1 MLVQFVYIL
10 LIERFAPYELD
21 RDDIIQF
28 IASVQLFL
36 TLFAGLLF
44 KLRDSSN
51 LSDNMA
57 TQEKETYG
65 VICIIL
71 NVTVLISGIVSIYL
85 ATSSGKA
92 CIERLRGANG
102 DDEETSKNKKKVQVA
117 PAASKK
123 KEEEQ
128 EIVQKLKDIRAK
140 FGASS
145 KEYKQALS
153 NVKK

>member
-1 MLVQFVYIL
+1 MDQHKVKKKN
-10 LIERFAPYELD
+10 A
-21 RDDIIQF
+21 
-28 IASVQLFL
+28 LFP
-36 TLFAGLLF
+36 TSQMQKG
-44 KLRDSSN
+44 
-51 LSDNMA
+51 
-57 TQEKETYG
+57 
-65 VICIIL
+65 
-71 NVTVLISGIVSIYL
+71 ISGIVSIYL

-102 DDEETSKNKKKVQVA
+102 DDEETNKNKKKVQVA

-153 NVKK
+153 NYNVKK

>member
-1 MLVQFVYIL
+1 MVNI
-10 LIERFAPYELD
+10 
-21 RDDIIQF
+21 
-28 IASVQLFL
+28 
-36 TLFAGLLF
+36 
-44 KLRDSSN
+44 N
-51 LSDNMA
+51 LMA

-102 DDEETSKNKKKVQVA
+102 DDEETNKNKKKVQVA

-153 NVKK
+153 NYNVKK

>member
-1 MLVQFVYIL
+1 
-10 LIERFAPYELD
+10 
-21 RDDIIQF
+21 
-28 IASVQLFL
+28 
-36 TLFAGLLF
+36 
-44 KLRDSSN
+44 
-51 LSDNMA
+51 MA

-102 DDEETSKNKKKVQVA
+102 DDEETNKNKKKVQVA

-145 KEYKQALS
+145 MEYKQAPCEREHLS
-153 NVKK
+153 CARAELAEADTPQHHEN